1 MPCGSF
7 VFTPKPLVL
16 DVIIQDPKAEN
27 GKPFRYPDREI
38 DQVHY
43 STILE
48 EVYEGMFD
56 PLGAVLPKYCCQFG
70 SNRFTYISNWDGG
83 SPEWNK
89 AWKEASIRAI
99 TRLVAFICKNVKEMG
114 EFWFVEQW
122 METVV
127 QRPEDMTIIEM
138 NVDDLKFRG
147 DGVDSFEFKKDTFYK
162 FVDD

>member
-38 DQVHY
+38 DQIHY
-43 STILE
+43 RTILE
-48 EVYEGMFD
+48 EVYKGMFD

-70 SNRFTYISNWDGG
+70 SGRFTYPSNASEDPQWIRD
-83 SPEWNK
+83 WNEK
-89 AWKEASIRAI
+89 SVRALA
-99 TRLVAFICKNVKEMG
+99 RLTAFIRKNVKETG
-114 EFWFVEQW
+114 EFWFAKQW